1 MMPGPCCCLAQV
13 LLRARSCC
21 TDYTDPMPVC
31 MHQRQVWQCSAAST
45 YAHNVPHSRPKERRH
60 SHTKLCPALFPRLQ
74 DRTLQQEQ
82 QGAWNKAYY
91 MPTSADRAVAAAR
104 KWIDSVGAGG
114 PYAAAQPG
122 SGRGRQPQLV
132 VDVSRQQLLD
142 RYSQHTQHCP
152 HCKAGLKQLERKAGM
167 AQVAAAVM
175 FVVLCGTVGTVGVPG
190 LLAGGGGSVVG
201 VAAVVG
207 MAVCA
212 AVMASAKKWLKQFA
226 FVDFVHA
233 DNH

>member
-1 MMPGPCCCLAQV
+1 V
-13 LLRARSCC
+13 
-21 TDYTDPMPVC
+21 
-31 MHQRQVWQCSAAST
+31 H
-45 YAHNVPHSRPKERRH
+45 
-60 SHTKLCPALFPRLQ
+60 CPAAPLLQ
-74 DRTLQQEQ
+74 DRTLQQDQ
-82 QGAWNKAYY
+82 HGAWNKAYY

-114 PYAAAQPG
+114 PFAAAQQAG
-122 SGRGRQPQLV
+122 SRQGRQPQVV

-152 HCKAGLKQLERKAGM
+152 HCKAGSKQLEKKAGM

-175 FVVLCGTVGTVGVPG
+175 FVVLCGTAGTVGMPG
-190 LLAGGGGSVVG
+190 LLAGGVASVVS

-207 MAVCA
+207 MAVCS
-212 AVMASAKKWLKQFA
+212 AVLASAKKWLKQFA